1 MAKEVKKDP
10 RQLIRDPVS
19 IQRHLRVKEA
29 FGKKLK
35 NLKAKYEKY
44 LSTQKPKTEA
54 LIEIVVAEIAFT
66 HSFRK
71 ETIYKIIK
79 DYYRYEETD
88 TKA

>member
-19 IQRHLRVKEA
+19 IQRHLRVKED
-29 FGKKLK
+29 FEKKLRAIQ
-35 NLKAKYEKY
+35 AKYKDY

-66 HSFRK
+66 YSLRK
-71 ETIYKIIK
+71 KTTYKIIK
-79 DYYRYEETD
+79 DYFQYEEAD
-88 TKA
+88 PKA